1 MAGYVIG
8 TVTVNDPERYER
20 YKTLVAPTV
29 EAYGG
34 RYLVRGGE
42 VQGIEGSWSPTRVVV
57 LEFESAERA
66 REWWASD
73 EYAEAKALRHATA
86 DSEMIIVSGI

>member
-8 TVTVNDPERYER
+8 TVNVKDPERYER
-20 YKTLVAPTV
+20 YKSMVVPTV

-42 VQGIEGSWSPTRVVV
+42 VQGIEGSWSPPRVVV

-86 DSEMIIVSGI
+86 DSEMIIVGGI

>member
-42 VQGIEGSWSPTRVVV
+42 VHGIEGSWSPTRVVV

-66 REWWASD
+66 RQWWASD